1 MNMLDVTLQAACP
14 CVMCPRYE
22 PLALLEEDSHRFLIC
37 GDGLHV
43 EVKRPWLHAILK
55 VMDSPIPLPYGQ
67 PPKVFSIN
75 LHRRALIGGL
85 QHFIR
90 RAREVSPLEH
100 AAWLTFDPSQM
111 AVGYVEPEVISRGGA
126 HISYHRPDA
135 SAVCLPAVDCHSHG
149 ILHAFFSDEDERD
162 DRTDDAKL
170 AFVVGNLD
178 KPEVTVAMRFVGFG
192 LSLDISDW
200 IRGLIYADEV
210 QNDTE
215 LGSKSHEQ

>member
-1 MNMLDVTLQAACP
+1 MNVLDATLQAACP

-22 PLALLEEDSHRFLIC
+22 PLALLEDDSHRFLIC

-67 PPKVFSIN
+67 PPKLFSIN
-75 LHRRALIGGL
+75 IHRRALIDGL

-111 AVGYVEPEVISRGGA
+111 AVGYVEPAVISRSGA

-135 SAVCLPAVDCHSHG
+135 SLVCLPVVDCHSHG
-149 ILHAFFSDEDERD
+149 ILDAFFSDEDEKD

-178 KPEVTVAMRFVGFG
+178 KPNVSVAMRFVGFG
-192 LSLDISDW
+192 LSLDISNW
-200 IRGLIYADEV
+200 IRGLMYADSIPNE
-210 QNDTE
+210 TE
-215 LGSKSHEQ
+215 FGSKSHEE